1 MIARALAG
9 VVISCAIA
17 IAAWRA
23 GALSRSGAAAAVA
36 VGTAALAAG
45 WSWGA
50 LLFVFFVSST
60 SLSRAQRELKLR
72 RTESVVAKG
81 GARDAMQVLANGG
94 LFALA
99 ALTSLVAPAIPCMTI
114 GIGALAAATAD
125 TWGTEVGTLS
135 SRAPRLITTWRPVA
149 AGTSGGVTVAGL
161 LASAAGGTVVG
172 VVAWLVHWPP
182 NVAVAAAVGGFSG
195 ALADSLVGALWQ
207 TKRRCALC
215 ESLTERVVH
224 SCGVVTQRIGGI
236 SWLDNDSVNVLSGLV
251 GAVVALAVVR

>member
-1 MIARALAG
+1 MIVRALEGLGIAG
-9 VVISCAIA
+9 ASAFV
-17 IAAWRA
+17 AWRA
-23 GALSRSGAAAAVA
+23 GSLDRSGFAAAVL

-50 LLFVFFVSST
+50 LLFVFFVTSSA
-60 SLSRAQRELKLR
+60 LSRAQRESKLR

-99 ALTSLVAPAIPCMTI
+99 ALASLVAPATPCMAI
-114 GIGALAAATAD
+114 GVGALAAATAD
-125 TWGTEVGTLS
+125 TWGTEIGTIS
-135 SRAPRLITTWRPVA
+135 SHTPRLITTWQPVA

-182 NVAVAAAVGGFSG
+182 NVAVAAAVGGISG
-195 ALADSLVGALWQ
+195 AFADSLAGALWQ
-207 TKRRCALC
+207 AKRRCARC
-215 ESLTERVVH
+215 DALTERTVH

-236 SWLDNDSVNVLSGLV
+236 PWLDNDGVNVLGGLV
-251 GAVVALAVVR
+251 GAAVALALVR